1 MIRAF
6 SNFKQ
11 KALVS
16 SLAALLMMPLAPS
29 HAAQGASLDERVQRL
44 ERMMENPVLL
54 QLSRRLGDQQREIQQ
69 LQDANDRL
77 KRQMQLLQKKLDARY
92 SETDQR
98 LSVLEGNGSTDAQ
111 LAPAASNAAPAMPAI
126 TAPAAPNAEAPAATD
141 SNPAAAPA
149 STSLEQTQAAK
160 TEPET
165 PQPNQQAAL
174 VEQPAETA
182 TPAEHVMQPIQT
194 HKPTDAEQLAYKN
207 AFSLM
212 RASKYDESIK
222 AFEAFLTQYPKSQL
236 ASNAAYWSGEGYLIK
251 GDNESALKAFQIV
264 INSYPQSP
272 KVPDAKL
279 RAGDCFA
286 NLNQPGKA
294 KVMYEEVISSRPSS
308 RAAETAKKRLE
319 K

>member
-1 MIRAF
+1 MANKMIRAF

-16 SLAALLMMPLAPS
+16 SLAALLMMPLALT
-29 HAAQGASLDERVQRL
+29 HAAQGASLNDRVQRL

-98 LSVLEGNGSTDAQ
+98 LSVLEGNGAADAQ
-111 LAPAASNAAPAMPAI
+111 LAPTAAPAMPAI
-126 TAPAAPNAEAPAATD
+126 TAPAASNAEAPAATD
-141 SNPAAAPA
+141 NTSEAVSA
-149 STSLEQTQAAK
+149 STTLEQTQAAK

-165 PQPNQQAAL
+165 QAGDQQAV
-174 VEQPAETA
+174 VEQTAEPAVA
-182 TPAEHVMQPIQT
+182 QKNVMQPIKT
-194 HKPTDAEQLAYKN
+194 HKPTDAEQAAYKN

-222 AFEAFLTQYPKSQL
+222 AFEAFLSQYPKSQL

-264 INSYPQSP
+264 INRYPQSP

-279 RAGDCFA
+279 RAGDSFA